1 MAICT
6 LGVISTIA
14 DSACGYAAMSLLP
27 EGMDVLAIEFKINF
41 LAPARGDLIARAE
54 VLRSG
59 KRISACTCEVFART
73 DAGEERVAMMQG
85 SIIARRAS

>member
-41 LAPARGDLIARAE
+41 LAPAKGDEL
-54 VLRSG
+54 
-59 KRISACTCEVFART
+59 
-73 DAGEERVAMMQG
+73 VAMMPG
-85 SIIARRAS
+85 SIIVKQRS